1 MDTVHTNKNKNLI
14 SFCFFDNEQESYI
27 LYALESGGPKFIPYF
42 KLFHKFLI
50 LSIKVLNL

>member
-1 MDTVHTNKNKNLI
+1 MDTVQTNKNKNLI